1 VDTSAL
7 YWFDPDS
14 SQAILPRQT
23 AGARPGC
30 YQDPTPPEAAT

>member
-23 AGARPGC
+23 AGARPGSG
-30 YQDPTPPEAAT
+30 